1 MTIEKI
7 ILKKQKYRN
16 NDNMC
21 RVRVSGTV
29 YQQIEELAERT
40 NMSCTDIAT
49 KLIDF
54 ALARVEVEE

>member
-1 MTIEKI
+1 MEKL

-16 NDNMC
+16 TDNMC

-40 NMSCTDIAT
+40 NMSCTDVAT
-49 KLIDF
+49 KLISF
-54 ALARVEVEE
+54 ALGKVEVEE